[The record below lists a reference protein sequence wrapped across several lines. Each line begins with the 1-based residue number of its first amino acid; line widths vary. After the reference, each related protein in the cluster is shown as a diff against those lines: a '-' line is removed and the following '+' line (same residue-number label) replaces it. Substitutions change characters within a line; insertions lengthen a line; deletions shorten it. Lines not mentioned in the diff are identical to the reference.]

1 MAHVPGLW
9 ASSRNHSFRRMNE
22 LPRAGIEETDFK
34 AGFCAII
41 GLPNVGKSTI
51 LNRLIGERLSI
62 VTAKAQTTRQRL
74 LGIYSDES
82 HQSVFVDT
90 PGLLKPRYALHESM
104 QAEAERATL
113 DADVLLYVVDL
124 GWKASLDH
132 AREFDVP
139 ARIPSVLCLNK
150 MDRASKEDVA
160 AAEASLAGSG
170 NWRHVVRTEATM
182 GTGTELLL
190 RSILDLL
197 PASPPLYPVDEIATA
212 PLRFFA
218 AELIRETCFE
228 ELAEE
233 VPYATAVGIEAFR
246 EEADPVYIDARI
258 YVERESQKGI
268 VIGRGGAMIKK
279 IGSQARVKIERLMER
294 PVYLD
299 LRVKVMPNWRRR
311 PGSLKLF
318 GYDLPPGSR

>member
-1 MAHVPGLW
+1 
-9 ASSRNHSFRRMNE
+9 
-22 LPRAGIEETDFK
+22 
-34 AGFCAII
+34 
-41 GLPNVGKSTI
+41 
-51 LNRLIGERLSI
+51 
-62 VTAKAQTTRQRL
+62 
-74 LGIYSDES
+74 
-82 HQSVFVDT
+82 
-90 PGLLKPRYALHESM
+90 
-104 QAEAERATL
+104 
-113 DADVLLYVVDL
+113 
-124 GWKASLDH
+124 
-132 AREFDVP
+132 
-139 ARIPSVLCLNK
+139 
-150 MDRASKEDVA
+150 
-160 AAEASLAGSG
+160 
-170 NWRHVVRTEATM
+170 M

-228 ELAEE
+228 ELAQE